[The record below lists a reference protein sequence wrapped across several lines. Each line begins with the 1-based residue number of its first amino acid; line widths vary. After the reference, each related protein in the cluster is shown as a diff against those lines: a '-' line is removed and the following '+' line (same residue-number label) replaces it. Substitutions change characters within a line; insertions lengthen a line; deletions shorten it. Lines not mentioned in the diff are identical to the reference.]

1 MALKFEGGKMCMHT
15 VSQAQ
20 GSILKN
26 KNKLSIPNIIARDV
40 QILLFLFHNTI
51 VLLQHLHIDKVKF
64 KSYI

>member
-1 MALKFEGGKMCMHT
+1 MCMHT